1 MATATKTRK
10 VTRKRTE
17 SVKAQIEDFNSDLI
31 KSDVKG
37 DIAKAETK
45 INRILKKVTGKA
57 KAFNFEAF
65 RNLHD
70 PMQYK
75 ASEVEAI
82 LLNEVLAKV
91 QQHGFLFLDDLL
103 TDAQYEA
110 LESLTGSW
118 ARMAWSEDRKT
129 WKALA
134 SKAYA

>member
-1 MATATKTRK
+1 MTTATKTRK
-10 VTRKRTE
+10 CAE
-17 SVKAQIEDFNSDLI
+17 SVKAQIENFNSDLI

-45 INRILKKVTGKA
+45 INRILKKVTG

>member
-1 MATATKTRK
+1 MTTATKTRK

-17 SVKAQIEDFNSDLI
+17 SVKAQIENFNSDLI

-57 KAFNFEAF
+57 FNFEAF
-65 RNLHD
+65 RNMHD

-91 QQHGFLFLDDLL
+91 QQHGFLDDLL

>member
-1 MATATKTRK
+1 MTTATKTRK
-10 VTRKRTE
+10 CAE
-17 SVKAQIEDFNSDLI
+17 SVKAQIENFNSDLI

-57 KAFNFEAF
+57 FNFEAF
-65 RNLHD
+65 RNMHD

-134 SKAYA
+134 IKAYA

>member
-1 MATATKTRK
+1 MTTATK
-10 VTRKRTE
+10 TRKRTE

-45 INRILKKVTGKA
+45 INRILKKVTG